1 MNEYCC
7 ISAIFVLEENREY
20 WKSIM
25 ERAAASG
32 QPFMFAARS
41 NAFMGEF
48 EFKIA

>member
-1 MNEYCC
+1 
-7 ISAIFVLEENREY
+7 
-20 WKSIM
+20 M

-48 EFKIA
+48 EFKIAGASNTQRTQSFQPGSHQPLTDE